1 MSVINIGSC
10 DILVSRGP
18 SVCVPQ
24 GVQPVVTLVMF
35 SALFQ
40 QYLDA
45 LPRFRSVEQA
55 TGAPN
60 NLVAGEPFIW
70 ANDTD
75 VGIAGGLTT
84 VPIP

>member
-10 DILVSRGP
+10 DILVSPGP

-24 GVQPVVTLVMF
+24 GVQGVVTLAVF

-60 NLVAGEPFIW
+60 NLVAGEAFIW

-84 VPIP
+84 VPVP